1 MKTLLKNVVPVL
13 LLTIG
18 MTVNGYSAGSTS
30 GSDAAS
36 ATTITPAQAQEM
48 LKRLEEIKAMEP
60 DNLTRSERKVVK
72 REVKQIKKAMRD
84 YNGVYISFGA
94 LIIIVLLLIL
104 IF

>member
-1 MKTLLKNVVPVL
+1 MPVL
-13 LLTIG
+13 FLTIG
-18 MTVNGYSAGSTS
+18 MTVNGYSAGSS
-30 GSDAAS
+30 SDAAS

-60 DNLTRSERKVVK
+60 DKLTRSERKVVK
-72 REVKQIKKAMRD
+72 KEVKQIKKAMRD

>member
-13 LLTIG
+13 LMTIG
-18 MTVNGYSAGSTS
+18 MTVNGYSAGT
-30 GSDAAS
+30 GSDASS

-60 DNLTRSERKVVK
+60 DKLTRSERKVVK
-72 REVKQIKKAMRD
+72 KEVKQIKKAMRD

>member
-1 MKTLLKNVVPVL
+1 MKTLLKNVVLVL
-13 LLTIG
+13 LLT
-18 MTVNGYSAGSTS
+18 MSMSVNGYSAGSAS

-72 REVKQIKKAMRD
+72 KEVKQIKKAMRE
-84 YNGVYISFGA
+84 YNGVYLSLGA
-94 LIIIVLLLIL
+94 IIIIVLLLIL
-104 IF
+104 IL